1 MHTPPPAPLPGGSDT
16 RTVRSWRGP
25 SLELPAAAVAVHAKP
40 LIERPAAVGMPIG
53 VGRPA
58 VLRLGLLGAAPAVQS
73 FRFRRPDPPKAA
85 AAPKPSPAAVVALAP
100 AGAAEQEAIPAAG
113 ESPPEAATAAT
124 ADTADT
130 AADEA
135 TIIPFGPAVTAPA
148 GGEAAATT
156 APAGGEAGDGAA
168 GERRRTRIVP
178 PRDVVKLSER
188 FFYLLQ
194 PDLETVLETS
204 SLEFPRQPFP
214 FQLDGMAYLVPRHG
228 AVLAD
233 EMGLGKSMQ
242 AISSIR
248 LLVRSGEA
256 RRVLVVCPKGLV
268 SNWVRELGDWAPEL
282 LVAVIEGDPQ
292 RRRWQWT
299 LPDVPVKLA
308 NYEVLVR
315 DRDLVAELGLSFDLV
330 VLDEAQR
337 IKNRASQ
344 TNQSVRSLDRRRSWA
359 LTGTPIENSA
369 DDLVGLFEFVAPGQI
384 SERMTPKAMGA
395 AVSDH
400 ILRRTKDKVL
410 KDMPPRLNRDERIE
424 LTAEQRE
431 TYRRAEEEGVL
442 RLADM
447 GREATIQH
455 VFELV
460 LRLKQICNFD
470 TATGESAKLECLQAE
485 LEEVQASGRKAL
497 VFSQWVETLG
507 RLEGALGKFGAIQ
520 YHGGM
525 STVARDEA
533 IRRFKHEKKHS
544 VLLLSYGAGAVG
556 LNLQFSQ
563 YVFLFDRWWNPAVE
577 DQAINRA
584 HRIGAAGAVT
594 VTRFLSVDTIEER
607 IDEVLRRKRD
617 LSETIL
623 SQAGEPASAGL
634 TADDLFAL
642 FKLAPPRQRAAA

>member
-1 MHTPPPAPLPGGSDT
+1 MTPQHTSPVRSLRHGDLLLGSPAVQPWGDLVIPMPPALRLPVAAAIPAVMQVEVPVARPKVTSCFFK
-16 RTVRSWRGP
+16 
-25 SLELPAAAVAVHAKP
+25 PAAAP
-40 LIERPAAVGMPIG
+40 PIPAA
-53 VGRPA
+53 RPA
-58 VLRLGLLGAAPAVQS
+58 VMRVEPL
-73 FRFRRPDPPKAA
+73 
-85 AAPKPSPAAVVALAP
+85 
-100 AGAAEQEAIPAAG
+100 
-113 ESPPEAATAAT
+113 
-124 ADTADT
+124 
-130 AADEA
+130 
-135 TIIPFGPAVTAPA
+135 
-148 GGEAAATT
+148 AATT
-156 APAGGEAGDGAA
+156 EAETTPVAEPRRTTIAP
-168 GERRRTRIVP
+168 RRTRIAP
-178 PRDVVKLSER
+178 PRDVVKLSEK

-194 PDLETVLETS
+194 PDLESILQAGQ
-204 SLEFPRQPFP
+204 LEFPRQPFP
-214 FQLDGMAYLVPRHG
+214 FQLDGMAFLVPRHG

-268 SNWVRELGDWAPEL
+268 SNWARELADWAPEIV
-282 LVAVIEGDPQ
+282 VAVIEGDQP
-292 RRRWQWT
+292 RRKWQWS

-315 DRDLVAELGLSFDLV
+315 DRDLVAELGLSFDLM

-337 IKNRASQ
+337 IKNRSSQ
-344 TNQSVRSLDRRRSWA
+344 TSQAVRSVHRRRSWA

-369 DDLVGLFEFVAPGQI
+369 DDLVGIFEFVAPGHL
-384 SERMTPKAMGA
+384 SERMAPKAMGA

-400 ILRRTKDKVL
+400 VLRRTKDKVL

-470 TATGESAKLECLQAE
+470 TATGESAKLDCLEAE

-497 VFSQWVETLG
+497 VFSQWVDTLG
-507 RLEGALGKFGAIQ
+507 RLDKRLTRFGSLQ

-533 IRRFKHEKKHS
+533 IRRFKHDKHHS

-594 VTRFLSVDTIEER
+594 VTRFLAAGTIEER

-623 SQAGEPASAGL
+623 SQAEGPVSSGL
-634 TADDLFAL
+634 TAEELFAL
-642 FKLAPPRQRAAA
+642 FKLAPPRRLAA

>member
-1 MHTPPPAPLPGGSDT
+1 MHDAPAPPIHSLRGDGLAIGPVGLVSWDDPRIVRPPALRLPLAAPVPEIVRVDLVLPRPRVTSCRFAPPVSVPTPASAPTPPRRAPA
-16 RTVRSWRGP
+16 
-25 SLELPAAAVAVHAKP
+25 PAAA
-40 LIERPAAVGMPIG
+40 G
-53 VGRPA
+53 
-58 VLRLGLLGAAPAVQS
+58 
-73 FRFRRPDPPKAA
+73 AA
-85 AAPKPSPAAVVALAP
+85 AARP
-100 AGAAEQEAIPAAG
+100 
-113 ESPPEAATAAT
+113 
-124 ADTADT
+124 
-130 AADEA
+130 
-135 TIIPFGPAVTAPA
+135 
-148 GGEAAATT
+148 
-156 APAGGEAGDGAA
+156 
-168 GERRRTRIVP
+168 RTRIAP
-178 PRDVVKLSER
+178 PRDVVKLSEK

-194 PDLETVLETS
+194 PDLETTLKSVR
-204 SLEFPRQPFP
+204 LEFPRQPFP
-214 FQLDGMAYLVPRHG
+214 FQLDGMAFLVPRHG

-268 SNWVRELGDWAPEL
+268 SNWARELADWAPEIV
-282 LVAVIEGDPQ
+282 VAVVEGDQP

-299 LPDVPVKLA
+299 LDVPVKVA
-308 NYEVLVR
+308 NYEAMVR
-315 DRDLVAELGLSFDLV
+315 DRELVAELGLSFDLV

-337 IKNRASQ
+337 IKNRSSHTSHA
-344 TNQSVRSLDRRRSWA
+344 VRSIERRRSWA

-369 DDLVGLFEFVAPGQI
+369 EDLVGIFEFVAPGHLG
-384 SERMTPKAMGA
+384 ERMPPKAMGA
-395 AVSDH
+395 AVADH
-400 ILRRTKDKVL
+400 ILRRTKEQVL
-410 KDMPPRLNRDERIE
+410 EDMPPRLVRDARIE
-424 LTAEQRE
+424 ITAEQRE

-442 RLADM
+442 RLAGM

-470 TATGESAKLECLQAE
+470 TATGESAKLECLAAE
-485 LEEVQASGRKAL
+485 LEEVRASGRKAL

-507 RLEGALGKFGAIQ
+507 RLEDGLARFGAIA

-525 STVARDEA
+525 STAARDEA
-533 IRRFKHEKKHS
+533 IRRFRHTPEHS

-556 LNLQFSQ
+556 LNLQFAQ

-594 VTRFLSVDTIEER
+594 VTRFLAVGTIEER
-607 IDEVLRRKRD
+607 IDEVLKRKRD
-617 LSETIL
+617 LSDAIL
-623 SQAGEPASAGL
+623 SEAGTPSGGL

-642 FKLAPPRQRAAA
+642 FDLVPPVRAAA

>member
-1 MHTPPPAPLPGGSDT
+1 MSDPVILERLRADAFAWPPVELLPPVGLAVPRPPVLRLPVVAPSPPVLRIDAEIPRPAIRRFRFDRAEQPVAPPPTA
-16 RTVRSWRGP
+16 
-25 SLELPAAAVAVHAKP
+25 
-40 LIERPAAVGMPIG
+40 
-53 VGRPA
+53 RPA
-58 VLRLGLLGAAPAVQS
+58 VREPRPQTADRPVRRARLV
-73 FRFRRPDPPKAA
+73 PPK
-85 AAPKPSPAAVVALAP
+85 
-100 AGAAEQEAIPAAG
+100 
-113 ESPPEAATAAT
+113 
-124 ADTADT
+124 
-130 AADEA
+130 
-135 TIIPFGPAVTAPA
+135 
-148 GGEAAATT
+148 
-156 APAGGEAGDGAA
+156 
-168 GERRRTRIVP
+168 
-178 PRDVVKLSER
+178 DVVKPEEK

-194 PDLETVLETS
+194 PDLETILQTDR
-204 SLEFPRQPFP
+204 LEFPRQPFP
-214 FQLDGMAYLVPRHG
+214 FQLDGMAFLVPRHG

-248 LLVRSGEA
+248 LLVRTGQA

-268 SNWVRELGDWAPEL
+268 SNWTRELADWAPEL
-282 LVAVIEGDPQ
+282 VVAVIEGDPQ
-292 RRRWQWT
+292 RRRWQWS

-308 NYEVLVR
+308 NYEVVVR
-315 DRDLVAELGLSFDLV
+315 DRDLVAELGVSYDLV

-337 IKNRASQ
+337 IKNRSGQ
-344 TNQSVRSLDRRRSWA
+344 TSKAVRALTRERSWA
-359 LTGTPIENSA
+359 LTGTPVENSA
-369 DDLVGLFEFVAPGQI
+369 DDLVGLFEFVAPGHLT
-384 SERMTPKAMGA
+384 ERMPPRAMGA
-395 AVSDH
+395 AVADH
-400 ILRRTKDKVL
+400 ILRRTKEKVL
-410 KDMPPRLNRDERIE
+410 TDMPPRLNRDERIE

-431 TYRRAEEEGVL
+431 TYRRAEEDGVL

-470 TATGESAKLECLQAE
+470 TATGESAKLDCLQAE

-507 RLEGALGKFGAIQ
+507 RLEKSLARFGAIQ

-525 STVARDEA
+525 STQARDQA
-533 IRRFKHEKKHS
+533 IHRFRHDPKHS

-563 YVFLFDRWWNPAVE
+563 YVFLFDRWWNPAIE

-607 IDEVLRRKRD
+607 IDEVLRTKRD
-617 LSETIL
+617 LSDTIL
-623 SQAGEPASAGL
+623 SEAGSPVASGL
-634 TADDLFAL
+634 TVDDLFAL
-642 FKLAPPRQRAAA
+642 FKLAPPVPRR

>member
-1 MHTPPPAPLPGGSDT
+1 MSPGDDHAPRCSVRSWSAVDLALPSLAVYAAVAAPLPRPLALRLPVTAAPPRVDTLPLVTQRPRVTSCRFDVTASRAAVDVADPVPRGG
-16 RTVRSWRGP
+16 TVGP
-25 SLELPAAAVAVHAKP
+25 RLAVDEVAAA
-40 LIERPAAVGMPIG
+40 
-53 VGRPA
+53 
-58 VLRLGLLGAAPAVQS
+58 
-73 FRFRRPDPPKAA
+73 
-85 AAPKPSPAAVVALAP
+85 
-100 AGAAEQEAIPAAG
+100 
-113 ESPPEAATAAT
+113 
-124 ADTADT
+124 
-130 AADEA
+130 
-135 TIIPFGPAVTAPA
+135 
-148 GGEAAATT
+148 
-156 APAGGEAGDGAA
+156 
-168 GERRRTRIVP
+168 RRTRIAP

-188 FFYLLQ
+188 FYYLLQ
-194 PDLETVLETS
+194 PDLETMLHAGR
-204 SLEFPRQPFP
+204 LEFPRPPFP
-214 FQLDGMAYLVPRHG
+214 FQLDGMAFLMPRHS

-268 SNWVRELGDWAPEL
+268 SNWTRELADWAPEL
-282 LVAVIEGDPQ
+282 VVAVIEGDPE
-292 RRRWQWT
+292 RRRWQWM

-315 DRDLVAELGLSFDLV
+315 DRDLVAELGLSFDLM

-344 TNQSVRSLDRRRSWA
+344 TSQSVRSVPRRRSWA

-369 DDLVGLFEFVAPGQI
+369 DDLVGLFEYVAPGHLND
-384 SERMTPKAMGA
+384 RMTPRAMGA
-395 AVSDH
+395 AIADH
-400 ILRRTKDKVL
+400 VLRRTKEKVL
-410 KDMPPRLNRDERIE
+410 TDMPPRLNRDARIE
-424 LTAEQRE
+424 LTVEQRE

-442 RLADM
+442 RLSDL

-470 TATGESAKLECLQAE
+470 TATGESAKLDRLQAE
-485 LEEVQASGRKAL
+485 LEEVQASGRKAI

-507 RLEGALGKFGAIQ
+507 RVRESLTRFGALE

-525 STVARDEA
+525 STTARDAA
-533 IRRFKHEKKHS
+533 IERFRHDPRHS

-556 LNLQFSQ
+556 LNLQFAQ
-563 YVFLFDRWWNPAVE
+563 YVFLFDRWWNPAIE

-594 VTRFLSVDTIEER
+594 VTRFLCENTIEER
-607 IDEVLRRKRD
+607 IDAVLTRKRD
-617 LSETIL
+617 LSDTIL
-623 SQAGEPASAGL
+623 SEAGTPAASGL
-634 TADDLFAL
+634 TAEDLFAL
-642 FKLAPPRQRAAA
+642 FKLVPPRSAEAGRAA

>member
-1 MHTPPPAPLPGGSDT
+1 MSDSPDTPIRSLRGDGLVIGPAGVVSWDDPRIARPPALRLPVAAPSPEIIRVDLALPRPRVTSCRFDAPVAAQAPPPAPTPP
-16 RTVRSWRGP
+16 RREP
-25 SLELPAAAVAVHAKP
+25 
-40 LIERPAAVGMPIG
+40 
-53 VGRPA
+53 
-58 VLRLGLLGAAPAVQS
+58 APAVAG
-73 FRFRRPDPPKAA
+73 AA
-85 AAPKPSPAAVVALAP
+85 AAA
-100 AGAAEQEAIPAAG
+100 
-113 ESPPEAATAAT
+113 
-124 ADTADT
+124 
-130 AADEA
+130 
-135 TIIPFGPAVTAPA
+135 
-148 GGEAAATT
+148 
-156 APAGGEAGDGAA
+156 
-168 GERRRTRIVP
+168 RRRTRIAP

-194 PDLETVLETS
+194 PDLETTLRTVR
-204 SLEFPRQPFP
+204 LEFPRQPFP
-214 FQLDGMAYLVPRHG
+214 FQLDGMAFLVPRHG

-268 SNWVRELGDWAPEL
+268 SNWARELADWAPEIV
-282 LVAVIEGDPQ
+282 VAVVEGDQ
-292 RRRWQWT
+292 SRRRWQWS
-299 LPDVPVKLA
+299 LDVPVKVA
-308 NYEVLVR
+308 NYESIVR

-337 IKNRASQ
+337 IKNRSSHTSHA
-344 TNQSVRSLDRRRSWA
+344 VRSIARRRSWA

-369 DDLVGLFEFVAPGQI
+369 EDLVGIFEFVAPGHLT
-384 SERMTPKAMGA
+384 ERMAPKAMGA
-395 AVSDH
+395 AAADH
-400 ILRRTKDKVL
+400 ILRRRKEQVL
-410 KDMPPRLNRDERIE
+410 EDMPPRLLRDARIE
-424 LTAEQRE
+424 ITAEQRE

-442 RLADM
+442 RLAGM

-470 TATGESAKLECLQAE
+470 TATGESAKLECLAAE
-485 LEEVQASGRKAL
+485 LEEVRASGRKAL

-507 RLEGALGKFGAIQ
+507 RLEDGLARFGAIA

-525 STVARDEA
+525 STAARDEA
-533 IRRFKHEKKHS
+533 IRRFRNTPDHS

-556 LNLQFSQ
+556 LNLQFAQ

-594 VTRFLSVDTIEER
+594 VTRFLAVGTIEER
-607 IDEVLRRKRD
+607 IDEVLKRKRD
-617 LSETIL
+617 LSEAIL
-623 SQAGEPASAGL
+623 SEAGTPSGGL

-642 FKLAPPRQRAAA
+642 FDLAPPVRAAA

>member
-1 MHTPPPAPLPGGSDT
+1 MASDERTGGVLA
-16 RTVRSWRGP
+16 VRSLDRRE
-25 SLELPAAAVAVHAKP
+25 LELPAMTAMSWSSLV
-40 LIERPAAVGMPIG
+40 ITRPPT
-53 VGRPA
+53 
-58 VLRLGLLGAAPAVQS
+58 LRLPVEIGPSAVQS
-73 FRFRRPDPPKAA
+73 VEFLATPPR
-85 AAPKPSPAAVVALAP
+85 VASHFFARSSALPPLAP
-100 AGAAEQEAIPAAG
+100 PDRASVSRPRSQPRTGVA
-113 ESPPEAATAAT
+113 
-124 ADTADT
+124 
-130 AADEA
+130 
-135 TIIPFGPAVTAPA
+135 
-148 GGEAAATT
+148 
-156 APAGGEAGDGAA
+156 
-168 GERRRTRIVP
+168 RTRIGP
-178 PRDVVKLSER
+178 PRDVVKPSER

-194 PDLETVLETS
+194 PDLDTMLRGCR
-204 SLEFPRQPFP
+204 LAFPRKPFP
-214 FQLDGMAYLVPRHG
+214 FQLDGMAFLLPRHA

-256 RRVLVVCPKGLV
+256 QRVLVVCPKGLV
-268 SNWVRELGDWAPEL
+268 SNWARELADWAPEL
-282 LVAVIEGDPQ
+282 CVAVIDGDPG

-315 DRDLVAELGLSFDLV
+315 DRDLVAELGLTFDLV

-337 IKNRASQ
+337 IKNKSSQ
-344 TNQSVRSLDRRRSWA
+344 TNRAVVSVSRRRSWA

-369 DDLVGLFEFVAPGQI
+369 DDLIGLFEFVEPGQVND
-384 SERMTPKAMGA
+384 RMPPKAMGE
-395 AVSDH
+395 AVKDH
-400 ILRRTKDKVL
+400 VLRRTKDKVL
-410 KDMPPRLNRDERIE
+410 TEMPPRLDRDAHIE
-424 LTAEQRE
+424 LGSEQRE
-431 TYRRAEEEGVL
+431 TYRQAEEKGVL
-442 RLADM
+442 RLAGM
-447 GREATIQH
+447 GRQATIQH

-470 TATGESAKLECLQAE
+470 TATGESAKLERLVAE

-497 VFSQWVETLG
+497 VFSQWVDTLG
-507 RLEGALGKFGAIQ
+507 RLREKLAPFGALE

-525 STVARDEA
+525 STTARDEA
-533 IRRFKHEKKHS
+533 IRRFKECPEHS

-563 YVFLFDRWWNPAVE
+563 YVFLFDRWWNPAIE

-607 IDEVLRRKRD
+607 IDQVLKQKRD

-623 SQAGEPASAGL
+623 AQADGPTSAGL
-634 TADDLFAL
+634 TAEEL
-642 FKLAPPRQRAAA
+642 FKLFELPAPQRVAA

>member
-1 MHTPPPAPLPGGSDT
+1 MTADS
-16 RTVRSWRGP
+16 
-25 SLELPAAAVAVHAKP
+25 
-40 LIERPAAVGMPIG
+40 
-53 VGRPA
+53 
-58 VLRLGLLGAAPAVQS
+58 
-73 FRFRRPDPPKAA
+73 
-85 AAPKPSPAAVVALAP
+85 
-100 AGAAEQEAIPAAG
+100 G
-113 ESPPEAATAAT
+113 ESPPVHSCRTPELALPPVTMVPRVDPRIARPAALRFPIDAPRPHVTRVGLFDARPLVHSFRFQPPTIQPAT
-124 ADTADT
+124 V
-130 AADEA
+130 
-135 TIIPFGPAVTAPA
+135 PKRVAPA
-148 GGEAAATT
+148 AAAATVPC
-156 APAGGEAGDGAA
+156 APPPEKPSQADEDAGSPIPPPK
-168 GERRRTRIVP
+168 RTRIAP
-178 PRDVVKLSER
+178 PAEVVKLSER

-194 PDLETVLETS
+194 PDLETILETS

-214 FQLDGMAYLVPRHG
+214 FQFDGMAFLMPRHG

-268 SNWVRELGDWAPEL
+268 SNWTRELADWAPEI
-282 LVAVIEGDPQ
+282 LVAVIEGDQQ
-292 RRRWQWT
+292 RRRWQWS
-299 LPDVPVKLA
+299 LADVPVKVA

-315 DRDLVAELGLSFDLV
+315 DRELVAELGLSFDLM

-337 IKNRASQ
+337 IKNRSSQ
-344 TNQSVRSLDRRRSWA
+344 TSEAVRSVTRRRSWA
-359 LTGTPIENSA
+359 LTGTPVENSS
-369 DDLVGLFEFVAPGQI
+369 DDLVGVFEFIAPGHLN
-384 SERMTPKAMGA
+384 ERMSPKAMGA
-395 AVSDH
+395 AAADYV
-400 ILRRTKDKVL
+400 LRRTKDKVL

-424 LTAEQRE
+424 LSPEQRE

-442 RLADM
+442 RLADL
-447 GREATIQH
+447 GQEATIQN

-470 TATGESAKLECLQAE
+470 TFTGESAKLECLE
-485 LEEVQASGRKAL
+485 SDLEEIHASGKKAL

-507 RLEGALGKFGAIQ
+507 RLRGKLARFGALE

-525 STVARDEA
+525 STAARDEA
-533 IRRFKHEKKHS
+533 IRQFKHEKQHS

-594 VTRFLSVDTIEER
+594 VTRFLSANTIEER

-617 LSETIL
+617 LSDTIL
-623 SQAGEPASAGL
+623 SQAEAPAASGL
-634 TADDLFAL
+634 TQEDLFAL
-642 FKLAPPRQRAAA
+642 FKLAPPRAAASRAAA

>member
-1 MHTPPPAPLPGGSDT
+1 MAADSVES
-16 RTVRSWRGP
+16 RSVYSWRAP
-25 SLELPAAAVAVHAKP
+25 ELALPPVAVVPRVDPRVA
-40 LIERPAAVGMPIG
+40 RPAALRFPIDAP
-53 VGRPA
+53 RPA
-58 VLRLGLLGAAPAVQS
+58 VTRVGLFDPRPAVQS
-73 FRFRRPDPPKAA
+73 FRFQSPVAPPPAVPKRGAHTTEAQATVPLVPPSKELGAGAEEDSPALPPK
-85 AAPKPSPAAVVALAP
+85 
-100 AGAAEQEAIPAAG
+100 
-113 ESPPEAATAAT
+113 
-124 ADTADT
+124 
-130 AADEA
+130 
-135 TIIPFGPAVTAPA
+135 
-148 GGEAAATT
+148 
-156 APAGGEAGDGAA
+156 
-168 GERRRTRIVP
+168 RTRIAP
-178 PRDVVKLSER
+178 PADVVKLSER

-194 PDLETVLETS
+194 PDLETILETS

-214 FQLDGMAYLVPRHG
+214 FQFDGMAFLMPRHG

-248 LLVRSGEA
+248 LLVRSGQA

-268 SNWVRELGDWAPEL
+268 SNWTRELADWAPEI
-282 LVAVIEGDPQ
+282 LVAVIEGDQQ
-292 RRRWQWT
+292 RRRWQWS
-299 LPDVPVKLA
+299 LADVPVKIA
-308 NYEVLVR
+308 NYEALVR
-315 DRDLVAELGLSFDLV
+315 DRELVAELGLSFDLM

-337 IKNRASQ
+337 IKNRSSQ
-344 TNQSVRSLDRRRSWA
+344 TSEAVRSVPRRRSWA
-359 LTGTPIENSA
+359 LTGTPVENSA
-369 DDLVGLFEFVAPGQI
+369 DDLVGVFEFIAPGHLN
-384 SERMTPKAMGA
+384 ERMSPKAMGA
-395 AVSDH
+395 AAADH
-400 ILRRTKDKVL
+400 VLRRTKDKVL

-424 LTAEQRE
+424 LTPEQRE

-447 GREATIQH
+447 GQEATIQN

-470 TATGESAKLECLQAE
+470 TFTGESAKLDCLEAD
-485 LEEVQASGRKAL
+485 LEEIHASGKKAL

-507 RLEGALGKFGAIQ
+507 RLRGKLSRFGALE

-525 STVARDEA
+525 STTARDEA
-533 IRRFKHEKKHS
+533 IRQFKHEKQHS

-594 VTRFLSVDTIEER
+594 VTRFLSANTIEER

-617 LSETIL
+617 LSDTIL
-623 SQAGEPASAGL
+623 SQAEAPAASGL
-634 TADDLFAL
+634 TQEDLFAL
-642 FKLAPPRQRAAA
+642 FKLVPPRSAAIRTAA

>member
-1 MHTPPPAPLPGGSDT
+1 MPSGDDHAPRCS
-16 RTVRSWRGP
+16 VRSW
-25 SLELPAAAVAVHAKP
+25 SAAA
-40 LIERPAAVGMPIG
+40 
-53 VGRPA
+53 
-58 VLRLGLLGAAPAVQS
+58 LRLPSVGVHTAAPTPFSRPLALRLPVTAAAPRVDAVPLLEQRPRVTSCRFVVSAAPAEPEASVPVT
-73 FRFRRPDPPKAA
+73 RVRVEDLPPVDAE
-85 AAPKPSPAAVVALAP
+85 
-100 AGAAEQEAIPAAG
+100 AGAP
-113 ESPPEAATAAT
+113 
-124 ADTADT
+124 
-130 AADEA
+130 
-135 TIIPFGPAVTAPA
+135 
-148 GGEAAATT
+148 
-156 APAGGEAGDGAA
+156 
-168 GERRRTRIVP
+168 RRTRITP

-188 FFYLLQ
+188 LYYLLQ
-194 PDLETVLETS
+194 PDLETMLHAGR
-204 SLEFPRQPFP
+204 LEFPRPPFP
-214 FQLDGMAYLVPRHG
+214 FQLDGMAFLMPRHA

-268 SNWVRELGDWAPEL
+268 SNWTRELRDWAPEL
-282 LVAVIEGDPQ
+282 VVAVIEGDPE
-292 RRRWQWT
+292 RRRWQWM

-315 DRDLVAELGLSFDLV
+315 DRDLVAELGLTFDLM

-337 IKNRASQ
+337 IKNRSSQ
-344 TNQSVRSLDRRRSWA
+344 TSQAVRAVTRRRSWA
-359 LTGTPIENSA
+359 LTGTPVENSA
-369 DDLVGLFEFVAPGQI
+369 DDLVGLFEYVAPGHLND
-384 SERMTPKAMGA
+384 RMTPRALGA
-395 AVSDH
+395 AIADH
-400 ILRRTKDKVL
+400 VLRRTKEKVL
-410 KDMPPRLNRDERIE
+410 TDMPPRLNRDARIE

-442 RLADM
+442 RLSDL

-470 TATGESAKLECLQAE
+470 TATGESAKLDRLQAE
-485 LEEVQASGRKAL
+485 LEEVQASGRKAI

-507 RLEGALGKFGAIQ
+507 RLRESLGRYGALE

-525 STVARDEA
+525 STAARDAA
-533 IRRFKHEKKHS
+533 IERFRHDPRHA

-594 VTRFLSVDTIEER
+594 VTRFLCAQTIEER
-607 IDEVLRRKRD
+607 IDEVLTRKRD
-617 LSETIL
+617 LSDTIL
-623 SQAGEPASAGL
+623 SEAGTPAASGL
-634 TADDLFAL
+634 TAQDLFAL
-642 FKLAPPRQRAAA
+642 FKLVPPRAAESSRAA

>member
-1 MHTPPPAPLPGGSDT
+1 MTDKPASPVQSIRRDDLVVGPAHVRSWGDLAIPRPPALRLPVAGPTPAVVRVDVGFARPKVTSYHFTPPAAAPPPAARP
-16 RTVRSWRGP
+16 R
-25 SLELPAAAVAVHAKP
+25 VA
-40 LIERPAAVGMPIG
+40 RPAELAET
-53 VGRPA
+53 PA
-58 VLRLGLLGAAPAVQS
+58 ES
-73 FRFRRPDPPKAA
+73 
-85 AAPKPSPAAVVALAP
+85 
-100 AGAAEQEAIPAAG
+100 
-113 ESPPEAATAAT
+113 SPPTA
-124 ADTADT
+124 
-130 AADEA
+130 
-135 TIIPFGPAVTAPA
+135 
-148 GGEAAATT
+148 
-156 APAGGEAGDGAA
+156 
-168 GERRRTRIVP
+168 RRTRITP
-178 PRDVVKLSER
+178 PRDVVKLSEK

-194 PDLETVLETS
+194 PDLETMLQAGK
-204 SLEFPRQPFP
+204 LEFPRQPFP
-214 FQLDGMAYLVPRHG
+214 FQLDGMAFLVPRHA

-268 SNWVRELGDWAPEL
+268 SNWARELADWAPEIV
-282 LVAVIEGDPQ
+282 VAVIEGDQP

-337 IKNRASQ
+337 IKNRSSQ

-369 DDLVGLFEFVAPGQI
+369 DDLVGLFEFVAPGHL
-384 SERMTPKAMGA
+384 SERMAPKAMGA
-395 AVSDH
+395 AVGDH

-470 TATGESAKLECLQAE
+470 TATGESAKLDCLQAE

-507 RLEGALGKFGAIQ
+507 RLEGSLSRFGALQ

-525 STVARDEA
+525 STQARDEA
-533 IRRFKHEKKHS
+533 IQRFKHEKKHS

-563 YVFLFDRWWNPAVE
+563 YVFLFDRWWNPAIE

-607 IDEVLRRKRD
+607 IDEVLRKKRD

-623 SQAGEPASAGL
+623 SQAGEPVSAGL

-642 FKLAPPRQRAAA
+642 FKLAPPKQRAAA

>member
-1 MHTPPPAPLPGGSDT
+1 MARPPDPTIGI
-16 RTVRSWRGP
+16 RS
-25 SLELPAAAVAVHAKP
+25 LPAADLALGVPRILAAADLRLPLPRALALPVADAT
-40 LIERPAAVGMPIG
+40 
-53 VGRPA
+53 PA
-58 VLRLGLLGAAPAVQS
+58 VLRVELHEGAPAVRSFHFSPPALGTAAPA
-73 FRFRRPDPPKAA
+73 
-85 AAPKPSPAAVVALAP
+85 AP
-100 AGAAEQEAIPAAG
+100 ADRDHKPAHR
-113 ESPPEAATAAT
+113 ST
-124 ADTADT
+124 
-130 AADEA
+130 
-135 TIIPFGPAVTAPA
+135 
-148 GGEAAATT
+148 
-156 APAGGEAGDGAA
+156 
-168 GERRRTRIVP
+168 RRTRIAP
-178 PRDVVKLSER
+178 PQDVVKLSER

-194 PDLETVLETS
+194 PDLETMLQAGR
-204 SLEFPRQPFP
+204 LEFPRQPFP
-214 FQLDGMAYLVPRHG
+214 FQLDGMAFLVPRHG

-256 RRVLVVCPKGLV
+256 RQVLVVCPKGLV
-268 SNWVRELGDWAPEL
+268 SNWTRELADWAPEL
-282 LVAVIEGDPQ
+282 VVAVVEGDPQ
-292 RRRWQWT
+292 RRRWQWS
-299 LPDVPVKLA
+299 LPDVPVKVA

-315 DRDLVAELGLSFDLV
+315 DRDLVAGLGLSFDLV

-337 IKNRASQ
+337 IKNRSSQ
-344 TNQSVRSLDRRRSWA
+344 TSEAVRSVVRRRSWA
-359 LTGTPIENSA
+359 LTGTPVENSA
-369 DDLVGLFEFVAPGQI
+369 DDLVGIFEFVAPGQI
-384 SERMTPKAMGA
+384 HDRMQPRAMGA
-395 AVSDH
+395 AVADH
-400 ILRRTKDKVL
+400 VLRRTKDKVL
-410 KDMPPRLNRDERIE
+410 DDMPPRLNRDERIE

-447 GREATIQH
+447 GREATIRH

-470 TATGESAKLECLQAE
+470 TATGESAKLDCLQAE

-507 RLEGALGKFGAIQ
+507 RLRENLGRFGALE

-525 STVARDEA
+525 STTARDEA
-533 IRRFKHEKKHS
+533 IRRFRHEKRHS

-584 HRIGAAGAVT
+584 HRIGAVGAVT
-594 VTRFLSVDTIEER
+594 VTRFLSADTIEER

-617 LSETIL
+617 LSDAIL
-623 SQAGEPASAGL
+623 SQAEAPGASGL
-634 TADDLFAL
+634 TAEELFAL
-642 FKLAPPRQRAAA
+642 FKLAPPRSDERPDSVAA

>member
-1 MHTPPPAPLPGGSDT
+1 MAHPSDVSVGVRSLRAAELTLPVPRVVAAPDLGLPRPVALTLPVVAPAP
-16 RTVRSWRGP
+16 V
-25 SLELPAAAVAVHAKP
+25 
-40 LIERPAAVGMPIG
+40 
-53 VGRPA
+53 
-58 VLRLGLLGAAPAVQS
+58 VLRMGLHDAAPAVRS
-73 FRFRRPDPPKAA
+73 FSFALP
-85 AAPKPSPAAVVALAP
+85 APGPA
-100 AGAAEQEAIPAAG
+100 
-113 ESPPEAATAAT
+113 SPPVPVATRDRMPT
-124 ADTADT
+124 ARSAR
-130 AADEA
+130 
-135 TIIPFGPAVTAPA
+135 P
-148 GGEAAATT
+148 
-156 APAGGEAGDGAA
+156 
-168 GERRRTRIVP
+168 RTRIAP
-178 PRDVVKLSER
+178 PQDVVKLSER

-194 PDLETVLETS
+194 PDLETMLQAGR
-204 SLEFPRQPFP
+204 LEFPRQPFP
-214 FQLDGMAYLVPRHG
+214 FQLDGMAFLMPRHG

-268 SNWVRELGDWAPEL
+268 SNWTRELADWAPEL
-282 LVAVIEGDPQ
+282 VVAVVEGDPQ

-299 LPDVPVKLA
+299 LPDVPVKVA

-337 IKNRASQ
+337 IKNRSSQ
-344 TNQSVRSLDRRRSWA
+344 TSEAVRSVARRRSWA
-359 LTGTPIENSA
+359 LTGTPVENSA
-369 DDLVGLFEFVAPGQI
+369 DDLVGIFEFVAPGQI
-384 SERMTPKAMGA
+384 HERMAPRAMGA
-395 AVSDH
+395 AVADH
-400 ILRRTKDKVL
+400 VLRRTKDKVL
-410 KDMPPRLNRDERIE
+410 EDMPPRLNRDERIE

-447 GREATIQH
+447 GREATIRH

-470 TATGESAKLECLQAE
+470 TATGESAKLDCLQAE

-507 RLEGALGKFGAIQ
+507 RLREGLGRFGALE

-525 STVARDEA
+525 STAARDEA
-533 IRRFKHEKKHS
+533 IRRFRHEKRHS

-584 HRIGAAGAVT
+584 HRIGAVGAVT
-594 VTRFLSVDTIEER
+594 VTRFLSADTIEER

-617 LSETIL
+617 LSDAIL
-623 SQAGEPASAGL
+623 SQAEAPAASGL
-634 TADDLFAL
+634 TAEELFAL
-642 FKLAPPRQRAAA
+642 FKLAPPRAAELPGNAAA

>member
-1 MHTPPPAPLPGGSDT
+1 MTATSIGA
-16 RTVRSWRGP
+16 VRSLRHED
-25 SLELPAAAVAVHAKP
+25 LVL
-40 LIERPAAVGMPIG
+40 RPAAVRPWGDPVIPMP
-53 VGRPA
+53 PA
-58 VLRLGLLGAAPAVQS
+58 LRLPVAAAPPPVMRLELAFARPRVTSCFFTPAAAPPTPAAAPPVAARRAEPAIAAAAEAPAVA
-73 FRFRRPDPPKAA
+73 PP
-85 AAPKPSPAAVVALAP
+85 
-100 AGAAEQEAIPAAG
+100 
-113 ESPPEAATAAT
+113 
-124 ADTADT
+124 
-130 AADEA
+130 
-135 TIIPFGPAVTAPA
+135 
-148 GGEAAATT
+148 
-156 APAGGEAGDGAA
+156 
-168 GERRRTRIVP
+168 RRTRIAP

-194 PDLETVLETS
+194 PDLEAMLQAGK
-204 SLEFPRQPFP
+204 LEFPRQPFP
-214 FQLDGMAYLVPRHG
+214 FQLDGMAFLVPRHS

-268 SNWVRELGDWAPEL
+268 SNWARELADWAPEL
-282 LVAVIEGDPQ
+282 VVAVIEGDQ
-292 RRRWQWT
+292 SRRRWQWS

-330 VLDEAQR
+330 CLDEAQR
-337 IKNRASQ
+337 IKNRSSQ
-344 TNQSVRSLDRRRSWA
+344 TNQAVRVLDRRRSWA
-359 LTGTPIENSA
+359 LTGTPIENGA
-369 DDLVGLFEFVAPGQI
+369 DDLVGLFEFVAPGQLN
-384 SERMTPKAMGA
+384 ERMAPKAMGA
-395 AVSDH
+395 AVGDH

-424 LTAEQRE
+424 LGAEQRE

-470 TATGESAKLECLQAE
+470 TATGESAKLDCLAAE

-507 RLEGALGKFGAIQ
+507 RLRDKLAPFGAIE

-525 STVARDEA
+525 STAARDEA
-533 IRRFKHEKKHS
+533 IRRFKESRDHS

-594 VTRFLSVDTIEER
+594 VTRFLSAGTIEER

-623 SQAGEPASAGL
+623 ARADGPTTAGL
-634 TADDLFAL
+634 TADDLFSL
-642 FKLAPPRQRAAA
+642 FELAPPRRAAA

>member
-1 MHTPPPAPLPGGSDT
+1 MLDNRPADVRSFRHDDVVLRPAAVRPWGGLAIPMPPALRLPLAAPIPAVMHVEMPRARPKVTSCFFTPAAAPPIPVVPEPAVRAARPAAAVRDEAAPPPAP
-16 RTVRSWRGP
+16 
-25 SLELPAAAVAVHAKP
+25 A
-40 LIERPAAVGMPIG
+40 
-53 VGRPA
+53 
-58 VLRLGLLGAAPAVQS
+58 
-73 FRFRRPDPPKAA
+73 
-85 AAPKPSPAAVVALAP
+85 
-100 AGAAEQEAIPAAG
+100 
-113 ESPPEAATAAT
+113 
-124 ADTADT
+124 
-130 AADEA
+130 
-135 TIIPFGPAVTAPA
+135 
-148 GGEAAATT
+148 
-156 APAGGEAGDGAA
+156 
-168 GERRRTRIVP
+168 RRRTRIAA
-178 PRDVVKLSER
+178 PRDVVKLSEK

-194 PDLETVLETS
+194 PDLESILHAGR
-204 SLEFPRQPFP
+204 LEFPRQPFP
-214 FQLDGMAYLVPRHG
+214 FQLDGMAFLVPRHA

-256 RRVLVVCPKGLV
+256 RCVLVVCPKGLV
-268 SNWVRELGDWAPEL
+268 SNWAREIADWAPEL
-282 LVAVIEGDPQ
+282 VVAVIEGDQ
-292 RRRWQWT
+292 ARRRWQWS

-337 IKNRASQ
+337 IKNRSSQ
-344 TNQSVRSLDRRRSWA
+344 TSQAVRSVDRRRSWA

-369 DDLVGLFEFVAPGQI
+369 DDLVGIFEFVAPGHLGG
-384 SERMTPKAMGA
+384 RMAPKAMGA

-400 ILRRTKDKVL
+400 VLRRTKDKVL

-470 TATGESAKLECLQAE
+470 TATGESAKLECLEAE

-507 RLEGALGKFGAIQ
+507 RLDAGLARFGAVQ

-533 IRRFKHEKKHS
+533 IRRFKHDKRHS

-594 VTRFLSVDTIEER
+594 VTRFLAAGTIEER

-623 SQAGEPASAGL
+623 SQAEAPASSGL
-634 TADDLFAL
+634 TAEELFAL
-642 FKLAPPRQRAAA
+642 FKLAPPRRLVA

>member
-1 MHTPPPAPLPGGSDT
+1 MGDAPSLPSTP
-16 RTVRSWRGP
+16 VRSLRGAALSLP
-25 SLELPAAAVAVHAKP
+25 AVEARTAVALELARP
-40 LIERPAAVGMPIG
+40 LA
-53 VGRPA
+53 
-58 VLRLGLLGAAPAVQS
+58 LRLPLGGTIPGVIRQPLLDARPQVTS
-73 FRFRRPDPPKAA
+73 CRFTR
-85 AAPKPSPAAVVALAP
+85 
-100 AGAAEQEAIPAAG
+100 
-113 ESPPEAATAAT
+113 TAAT
-124 ADTADT
+124 APQPTPPASR
-130 AADEA
+130 AARPCSVVGIDA
-135 TIIPFGPAVTAPA
+135 AP
-148 GGEAAATT
+148 
-156 APAGGEAGDGAA
+156 PGD
-168 GERRRTRIVP
+168 RPRTRIAP
-178 PRDVVKLSER
+178 PKDVVKLSER

-194 PDLETVLETS
+194 PDLETMLQAGR
-204 SLEFPRQPFP
+204 LEFPRQPFP
-214 FQLDGMAYLVPRHG
+214 FQLDGMAFLMPRHG

-268 SNWVRELGDWAPEL
+268 SNWTRELADWAPEL
-282 LVAVIEGDPQ
+282 VVAVVEGDPQ

-299 LPDVPVKLA
+299 LPDVPVKVA

-315 DRDLVAELGLSFDLV
+315 DRDLVAELGLTFDLV

-337 IKNRASQ
+337 IKNRSSQ
-344 TNQSVRSLDRRRSWA
+344 TSQAVRAVTRGRSWA
-359 LTGTPIENSA
+359 LTGTPIENSSE
-369 DDLVGLFEFVAPGQI
+369 DLVGIFEFVAPGHLNH
-384 SERMTPKAMGA
+384 RMAPKALGA
-395 AVSDH
+395 AVADH
-400 ILRRTKDKVL
+400 VLRRTKDKVL

-424 LTAEQRE
+424 LGPEQRE

-442 RLADM
+442 RLAGM
-447 GREATIQH
+447 GEEATIRH

-470 TATGESAKLECLQAE
+470 TATGESAKLECLKAD

-507 RLEGALGKFGAIQ
+507 RLREDLGRFGALE

-525 STVARDEA
+525 STTARDEA
-533 IRRFKHEKKHS
+533 IRRFKHDKQHS

-594 VTRFLSVDTIEER
+594 VTRFLSADTIEER

-617 LSETIL
+617 LSDMIL
-623 SQAGEPASAGL
+623 SQAEAPAASGM
-634 TADDLFAL
+634 TAEELFAL
-642 FKLAPPRQRAAA
+642 FRLAPPARLAARPDAAAA

>member
-1 MHTPPPAPLPGGSDT
+1 MTPNPANGVRSIRHDDLVIAADVRPWGNPTLPRPPALRLPVAGRTPTLVRIDPGFSRPRVASYHFTPPVAALPPAAPRTARPTIAVDESAGSVSPAPT
-16 RTVRSWRGP
+16 
-25 SLELPAAAVAVHAKP
+25 
-40 LIERPAAVGMPIG
+40 
-53 VGRPA
+53 
-58 VLRLGLLGAAPAVQS
+58 
-73 FRFRRPDPPKAA
+73 
-85 AAPKPSPAAVVALAP
+85 
-100 AGAAEQEAIPAAG
+100 AG
-113 ESPPEAATAAT
+113 
-124 ADTADT
+124 
-130 AADEA
+130 
-135 TIIPFGPAVTAPA
+135 
-148 GGEAAATT
+148 
-156 APAGGEAGDGAA
+156 
-168 GERRRTRIVP
+168 RTRIAP
-178 PRDVVKLSER
+178 PRDVVKLSEK

-194 PDLETVLETS
+194 PDLQTMLHAGR
-204 SLEFPRQPFP
+204 LEFPRKPFP
-214 FQLDGMAYLVPRHG
+214 FQLDGMAFLVPRHS

-268 SNWVRELGDWAPEL
+268 SNWARELADWAPEL
-282 LVAVIEGDPQ
+282 VVAVIEGDQ
-292 RRRWQWT
+292 LRRRWQWS
-299 LPDVPVKLA
+299 LADVPVKLA

-315 DRDLVAELGLSFDLV
+315 DRDLVAQLGLSFDLV

-337 IKNRASQ
+337 IKNRWSQ
-344 TNQSVRSLDRRRSWA
+344 TNQAVRGLDRRRSWA

-369 DDLVGLFEFVAPGQI
+369 DDLVGIFEFVDPGHLN
-384 SERMTPKAMGA
+384 ERMTPRALGA
-395 AVSDH
+395 AVSDQ

-424 LTAEQRE
+424 LGPEQRE

-442 RLADM
+442 RLSGM
-447 GREATIQH
+447 GDEATIQH

-470 TATGESAKLECLQAE
+470 TATGESAKLDCLQAE

-507 RLEGALGKFGAIQ
+507 RLEISLARFGALQ

-525 STVARDEA
+525 STAARDEA
-533 IRRFKHEKKHS
+533 IRRFRQEKRHS

-556 LNLQFSQ
+556 LNLQFAQ

-594 VTRFLSVDTIEER
+594 VTRFLSAETIEER

-617 LSETIL
+617 LSEAIL
-623 SQAGEPASAGL
+623 SQAGEPAATGL
-634 TADDLFAL
+634 TADELFAL
-642 FKLAPPRQRAAA
+642 FRLAAPRAGGRAAAA

>member
-1 MHTPPPAPLPGGSDT
+1 MSGVPILQRLRGRELAWPSVQVLPPVGLAVPRPPVVRMPVTAAPAPVLRIDVEVPRPAVRRFRFERAEQPLAPPPPAA
-16 RTVRSWRGP
+16 RAEVRAPRP
-25 SLELPAAAVAVHAKP
+25 PAAD
-40 LIERPAAVGMPIG
+40 RPVRRA
-53 VGRPA
+53 
-58 VLRLGLLGAAPAVQS
+58 RLV
-73 FRFRRPDPPKAA
+73 PPK
-85 AAPKPSPAAVVALAP
+85 
-100 AGAAEQEAIPAAG
+100 
-113 ESPPEAATAAT
+113 
-124 ADTADT
+124 
-130 AADEA
+130 
-135 TIIPFGPAVTAPA
+135 
-148 GGEAAATT
+148 
-156 APAGGEAGDGAA
+156 
-168 GERRRTRIVP
+168 
-178 PRDVVKLSER
+178 DVVKPEEK

-194 PDLETVLETS
+194 PDLETILQADR
-204 SLEFPRQPFP
+204 LEFPRQPFP
-214 FQLDGMAYLVPRHG
+214 FQLDGMAFLVPRHG

-248 LLVRSGEA
+248 LLVRTGQG

-268 SNWVRELGDWAPEL
+268 SNWTRELADWAPEL
-282 LVAVIEGDPQ
+282 VVAVIEGDPQ
-292 RRRWQWT
+292 RRRWQWS
-299 LPDVPVKLA
+299 LPDVPVKVA
-308 NYEVLVR
+308 NYEVVVR

-337 IKNRASQ
+337 IKNRAGQ
-344 TNQSVRSLDRRRSWA
+344 TSKAVRAITRQRSWA
-359 LTGTPIENSA
+359 LTGTPVENSA
-369 DDLVGLFEFVAPGQI
+369 DDLVGLFEFVAPGHL
-384 SERMTPKAMGA
+384 SERMPPRAMGA
-395 AVSDH
+395 AVADH
-400 ILRRTKDKVL
+400 ILRRTKEKVL
-410 KDMPPRLNRDERIE
+410 TDMPPRLNRDERIE

-470 TATGESAKLECLQAE
+470 TATGESAKLDCLQAE

-507 RLEGALGKFGAIQ
+507 RLEKSLARFGAIQ

-525 STVARDEA
+525 STQARDQA
-533 IRRFKHEKKHS
+533 IHRFRHDPKHS

-563 YVFLFDRWWNPAVE
+563 YVFLFDRWWNPAIE

-607 IDEVLRRKRD
+607 IDEVLRKKRD
-617 LSETIL
+617 LSDTIL
-623 SQAGEPASAGL
+623 SEAGSPAASGL
-634 TADDLFAL
+634 TVDDLFAL
-642 FKLAPPRQRAAA
+642 FKLAPPARAAA

>member
-1 MHTPPPAPLPGGSDT
+1 MSGPAIVERLRADAFVLPRVDLLPPVSLAVPRPPVLRLPVTATSADVLRIDVEIPRPTVRRFRFERSEQPLASPPAARSA
-16 RTVRSWRGP
+16 VREPR
-25 SLELPAAAVAVHAKP
+25 PAAAD
-40 LIERPAAVGMPIG
+40 RPVRRA
-53 VGRPA
+53 
-58 VLRLGLLGAAPAVQS
+58 RLV
-73 FRFRRPDPPKAA
+73 PPK
-85 AAPKPSPAAVVALAP
+85 
-100 AGAAEQEAIPAAG
+100 
-113 ESPPEAATAAT
+113 
-124 ADTADT
+124 
-130 AADEA
+130 
-135 TIIPFGPAVTAPA
+135 
-148 GGEAAATT
+148 
-156 APAGGEAGDGAA
+156 
-168 GERRRTRIVP
+168 
-178 PRDVVKLSER
+178 DVVKPEEK

-194 PDLETVLETS
+194 PDLETILQADR
-204 SLEFPRQPFP
+204 LEFPRQPFP
-214 FQLDGMAYLVPRHG
+214 FQLDGMAFLVPRHG

-248 LLVRSGEA
+248 LLVRTGQA

-268 SNWVRELGDWAPEL
+268 SNWTRELADWAPEL
-282 LVAVIEGDPQ
+282 VVAVIEGDPQ
-292 RRRWQWT
+292 RRRWQWA
-299 LPDVPVKLA
+299 LPDVPVKVA
-308 NYEVLVR
+308 NYEVVVR

-330 VLDEAQR
+330 ALDEAQR
-337 IKNRASQ
+337 IKNRAGQ
-344 TNQSVRSLDRRRSWA
+344 TSKAVRALTRQRSWA
-359 LTGTPIENSA
+359 LTGTPVENSA
-369 DDLVGLFEFVAPGQI
+369 EDLVGLFEFVAPGHLT
-384 SERMTPKAMGA
+384 ERMPPRAMGA
-395 AVSDH
+395 AVADH
-400 ILRRTKDKVL
+400 ILRRTKEKVL
-410 KDMPPRLNRDERIE
+410 TDMPPRLNRDERIE

-470 TATGESAKLECLQAE
+470 TATGESAKLDCLQAE

-507 RLEGALGKFGAIQ
+507 RLEKSLARFGAIQ

-525 STVARDEA
+525 STQARDQA
-533 IRRFKHEKKHS
+533 IHRFRHDPKHS

-563 YVFLFDRWWNPAVE
+563 YVFLFDRWWNPAIE

-607 IDEVLRRKRD
+607 IDEVLRKKRD
-617 LSETIL
+617 LSDTIL
-623 SQAGEPASAGL
+623 SEAGSPAASGL
-634 TADDLFAL
+634 TVDDLFAL
-642 FKLAPPRQRAAA
+642 FKLAPPTRAAA

>member
-1 MHTPPPAPLPGGSDT
+1 MDKPASQIRSLRAEALAIGPADVLPWGEVRIPRPPALRLPVAGTGPTVIRVELGLPRPTVTSYRFTPPD
-16 RTVRSWRGP
+16 
-25 SLELPAAAVAVHAKP
+25 
-40 LIERPAAVGMPIG
+40 
-53 VGRPA
+53 PA
-58 VLRLGLLGAAPAVQS
+58 VPSGD
-73 FRFRRPDPPKAA
+73 RR
-85 AAPKPSPAAVVALAP
+85 
-100 AGAAEQEAIPAAG
+100 AEASIPAADV
-113 ESPPEAATAAT
+113 PPQPSAA
-124 ADTADT
+124 
-130 AADEA
+130 
-135 TIIPFGPAVTAPA
+135 
-148 GGEAAATT
+148 
-156 APAGGEAGDGAA
+156 
-168 GERRRTRIVP
+168 RRTRIAP
-178 PRDVVKLSER
+178 PRDVVKLSEK

-194 PDLETVLETS
+194 PDLETMLHTGK
-204 SLEFPRQPFP
+204 LEFPRQPFP
-214 FQLDGMAYLVPRHG
+214 FQLDGMAFLMPRHS

-268 SNWVRELGDWAPEL
+268 SNWARELADWAPEL
-282 LVAVIEGDPQ
+282 VVAVIEGDQP
-292 RRRWQWT
+292 RRRWQWS
-299 LPDVPVKLA
+299 LEDVPVKLA

-337 IKNRASQ
+337 IKNRSSQ
-344 TNQSVRSLDRRRSWA
+344 TNQAVRSLDRRRSWA

-369 DDLVGLFEFVAPGQI
+369 DDLVGLFEFVAPGHL
-384 SERMTPKAMGA
+384 SDRMAPKAMGA
-395 AVSDH
+395 AVGDH

-470 TATGESAKLECLQAE
+470 TATGESAKLDCLHAE

-507 RLEGALGKFGAIQ
+507 RLEGSLGRFGALQ

-525 STVARDEA
+525 STTARDEA

-563 YVFLFDRWWNPAVE
+563 YVFLFDRWWNPAIE

-584 HRIGAAGAVT
+584 HRIGAVGAVT
-594 VTRFLSVDTIEER
+594 VTRFLSADTIEER
-607 IDEVLRRKRD
+607 IDEVLRKKRD

-623 SQAGEPASAGL
+623 SQAGEPVPSGL
-634 TADDLFAL
+634 TAEDLFAL
-642 FKLAPPRQRAAA
+642 FRLAPPQHRAAA